1 LAAAQVLQQT
11 PATGAAACTDPSR
24 VDPLAPEAPLLA
36 ASPQGEISSSNGFRK
51 SVALGAVQAHQSAF
65 QAIADANGGT
75 RVSVGAGY
83 AASVAYVQQQMLTA
97 GYQVTVQQFAV
108 DFEGDNTAPV
118 FAVSTPFAATYVNRV
133 DFTMNYSGNGD
144 VTASVEP
151 VDAGIPITAGT
162 STSGCEAADFA
173 GFPAGAIA
181 LMVRGTCTFEEK
193 VANAAAAGAS
203 AAIIFNDGF
212 QGRTDAVFG
221 TLSPPQNSIP
231 TIGASFALGLL
242 LATTP
247 GVTARVRVDFIAAAL
262 PSYNVIAESPQGNAA
277 DVVVVGSPL
286 DSDAGSPGINASS
299 GSAVLLDVARAY
311 AGENKPRNR
320 MRFIWFG
327 ANKQG
332 GSGRRH
338 TCRRSRRPTWDAFVP
353 WCSSSASALP
363 TSGASCS
370 MATTRRSH
378 PAAGSSP
385 ARRDPGRSS
394 ASSPL
399 TSPA

>member
-1 LAAAQVLQQT
+1 MTVFALMSSSLEVRCLAAAQVLQQT

-181 LMVRGTCTFEEK
+181 LMVRGT
-193 VANAAAAGAS
+193 
-203 AAIIFNDGF
+203 
-212 QGRTDAVFG
+212 
-221 TLSPPQNSIP
+221 
-231 TIGASFALGLL
+231 
-242 LATTP
+242 
-247 GVTARVRVDFIAAAL
+247 
-262 PSYNVIAESPQGNAA
+262 
-277 DVVVVGSPL
+277 
-286 DSDAGSPGINASS
+286 
-299 GSAVLLDVARAY
+299 
-311 AGENKPRNR
+311 
-320 MRFIWFG
+320 
-327 ANKQG
+327 
-332 GSGRRH
+332 
-338 TCRRSRRPTWDAFVP
+338 
-353 WCSSSASALP
+353 
-363 TSGASCS
+363 
-370 MATTRRSH
+370 
-378 PAAGSSP
+378 
-385 ARRDPGRSS
+385 
-394 ASSPL
+394 
-399 TSPA
+399 